1 MGFPRTVAGG
11 ARAAALAPHPTHLP
25 LSRLCTKRR
34 VTKGDQ
40 EAAILSSV
48 QGKEEKNFIE
58 TQMRDCSTDKRSRA
72 NGTLWPTERK
82 RAAEERDL

>member
-1 MGFPRTVAGG
+1 MFPGAVAGG
-11 ARAAALAPHPTHLP
+11 ARAAAQAPHPTHLP

-48 QGKEEKNFIE
+48 QGKRKTLLKPKRETVAQTNEAVLTEAYAGEK
-58 TQMRDCSTDKRSRA
+58 
-72 NGTLWPTERK
+72 EREPE
-82 RAAEERDL
+82 EERDLY